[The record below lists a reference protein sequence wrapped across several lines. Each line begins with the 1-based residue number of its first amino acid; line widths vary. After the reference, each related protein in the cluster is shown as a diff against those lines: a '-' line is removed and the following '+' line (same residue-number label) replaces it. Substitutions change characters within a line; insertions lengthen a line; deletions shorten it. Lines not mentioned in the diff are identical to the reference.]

1 MQPTAPA
8 QTPRHPHP
16 PGLDTLRRTP
26 HRGLAA
32 IPDPAHRAMIASV
45 LDSGAIEREIARTDA
60 YAFDPPPDLAQADAD
75 ARTLT
80 AELAAFGVAL
90 PAATVRHITHMRA
103 LMVPLADAALALAV
117 DRVWVFTTNT
127 DDVCCR
133 DPAGAGALLRAG
145 LLPGEPVTTPETRYV
160 GHMFEQLAPHCE
172 PTVLAVLK
180 SFFHNALTGLLMEAE
195 FRPDATDGLDS
206 DFVRAYNGFSQFWFA
221 MLQFTDP
228 CLGAD
233 RHRAFW
239 AAALSSGVDFLNDV
253 NDVLSCYKEAVD
265 TPDFLAGRLHRQ
277 AVRKGVPYLT
287 VHRRTSESGEA
298 ARRRILA
305 LATDAQR
312 PHLDRYLTGFAYWHL
327 HSPRYRWQDLF
338 PGLAPIGGA

>member
-1 MQPTAPA
+1 MHPT
-8 QTPRHPHP
+8 TPRHPHP

-26 HRGLAA
+26 QRGLAA
-32 IPDPAHRAMIASV
+32 VPDPGHRAMIASV
-45 LDSGAIEREIARTDA
+45 LESGLIEQEIARTDA
-60 YAFDPPPDLAQADAD
+60 FVFTPPPDLGQAADDA
-75 ARTLT
+75 ATLT
-80 AELAAFGVAL
+80 AELEAFGVEL
-90 PAATVRHITHMRA
+90 PAATVRHITQMRA
-103 LMVPLADAALALAV
+103 LMVPLRDDALALAV

-133 DPAGAGALLRAG
+133 DPARAAELLRAG
-145 LLPGEPVTTPETRYV
+145 LLPTEPPATPEARYV
-160 GHMFEQLAPHCE
+160 RHMFEQLAPHCD

-228 CLGAD
+228 CLSAH

-239 AAALSSGVDFLNDV
+239 AAALSSGVTFLNDV

-265 TPDFLAGRLHRQ
+265 GADFLAGRLHRQ
-277 AVRKGVPYLT
+277 ALCEGVPYLT
-287 VHRRTSESGEA
+287 VLRRTHASGQA
-298 ARRRILA
+298 AHQRITA
-305 LATDAQR
+305 LASDAQR
-312 PHLDRYLTGFAYWHL
+312 PHLERYLTGFAYWHL
-327 HSPRYRWQDLF
+327 HSARYRWQDFF
-338 PGLAPIGGA
+338 PHLTPTGGA